1 MRKKRIIKWAVGI
14 ILTPILLF
22 LILAILLYIPPI
34 QNWAVK
40 KVMSYASEQT
50 GMEISIERVKLV
62 FPLDLGV
69 DGFLMIQQNDSL
81 PQVKDTIA
89 DVKNLIVE
97 VQLKPLFKKN
107 VEIDALE
114 FKDVKLNTA
123 NFVHEARVKGTIGRL
138 HLRSHGIDL
147 SKETIKV
154 NEATLANAKVDIEL
168 SDTVPPDTSTTKT
181 TGKYLLIN

>member
-1 MRKKRIIKWAVGI
+1 MRKKRIIKLAVGI

-97 VQLKPLFKKN
+97 VQLKPLFKKM
-107 VEIDALE
+107 
-114 FKDVKLNTA
+114 
-123 NFVHEARVKGTIGRL
+123 
-138 HLRSHGIDL
+138 
-147 SKETIKV
+147 
-154 NEATLANAKVDIEL
+154 
-168 SDTVPPDTSTTKT
+168 
-181 TGKYLLIN
+181 

>member
-1 MRKKRIIKWAVGI
+1 MDIIRAEKRIIKWAVGI

-97 VQLKPLFKKN
+97 VQLKPLFKKM
-107 VEIDALE
+107 
-114 FKDVKLNTA
+114 
-123 NFVHEARVKGTIGRL
+123 
-138 HLRSHGIDL
+138 
-147 SKETIKV
+147 
-154 NEATLANAKVDIEL
+154 
-168 SDTVPPDTSTTKT
+168 
-181 TGKYLLIN
+181 

>member
-1 MRKKRIIKWAVGI
+1 MRKKRIIKLAVGI

-97 VQLKPLFKKN
+97 VQLKPLLKKM
-107 VEIDALE
+107 
-114 FKDVKLNTA
+114 
-123 NFVHEARVKGTIGRL
+123 
-138 HLRSHGIDL
+138 
-147 SKETIKV
+147 
-154 NEATLANAKVDIEL
+154 
-168 SDTVPPDTSTTKT
+168 
-181 TGKYLLIN
+181 

>member
-1 MRKKRIIKWAVGI
+1 MGCRHYTDADSVI
-14 ILTPILLF
+14 

-97 VQLKPLFKKN
+97 VQLKPLFKKM
-107 VEIDALE
+107 
-114 FKDVKLNTA
+114 
-123 NFVHEARVKGTIGRL
+123 
-138 HLRSHGIDL
+138 
-147 SKETIKV
+147 
-154 NEATLANAKVDIEL
+154 
-168 SDTVPPDTSTTKT
+168 
-181 TGKYLLIN
+181 

>member
-1 MRKKRIIKWAVGI
+1 MRKKRIIKLAVGI

-34 QNWAVK
+34 QNWAIK

-97 VQLKPLFKKN
+97 VQLKPLFKKM
-107 VEIDALE
+107 
-114 FKDVKLNTA
+114 
-123 NFVHEARVKGTIGRL
+123 
-138 HLRSHGIDL
+138 
-147 SKETIKV
+147 
-154 NEATLANAKVDIEL
+154 
-168 SDTVPPDTSTTKT
+168 
-181 TGKYLLIN
+181 

>member
-97 VQLKPLFKKN
+97 VQLKPLLKKKCRN
-107 VEIDALE
+107 
-114 FKDVKLNTA
+114 
-123 NFVHEARVKGTIGRL
+123 
-138 HLRSHGIDL
+138 
-147 SKETIKV
+147 
-154 NEATLANAKVDIEL
+154 
-168 SDTVPPDTSTTKT
+168 
-181 TGKYLLIN
+181 